1 MCSRSRSSR
10 CSATR
15 SCISLSEQGDGSNAS
30 LDAMKSFCQLGVTLM
45 RAAMLGLAAL
55 ISLPCTSFG
64 AVLTTE
70 DEIRRAII
78 GNTVSGT
85 EDGKPYSE
93 YFLADGHLRGVG
105 PEGPYSG
112 EWRISGRRLCE
123 RYSDE
128 GSSSDWEC
136 MGVEIVGSRFAWI
149 VDGERYE
156 ARRI

>member
-1 MCSRSRSSR
+1 
-10 CSATR
+10 
-15 SCISLSEQGDGSNAS
+15 
-30 LDAMKSFCQLGVTLM
+30 M
-45 RAAMLGLAAL
+45 RVGMLGLAGFL
-55 ISLPCTSFG
+55 SLTSASLG

-70 DEIRRAII
+70 EQIRLAII

-85 EDGKPYSE
+85 EDGKPCSE
-93 YFLADGHLRGVG
+93 YFLPDGHLRGVD

-123 RYSDE
+123 RYFDE

-156 ARRI
+156 ARRIAGNPNNL

>member
-1 MCSRSRSSR
+1 
-10 CSATR
+10 
-15 SCISLSEQGDGSNAS
+15 
-30 LDAMKSFCQLGVTLM
+30 M
-45 RAAMLGLAAL
+45 RVGMLGLAGFL
-55 ISLPCTSFG
+55 SLTSASLG

-70 DEIRRAII
+70 EQIRLAII

-85 EDGKPYSE
+85 EDGKPYTE
-93 YFLADGHLRGVG
+93 YFLPDGHLRGVD

-123 RYSDE
+123 RYFDE

-156 ARRI
+156 ARRIAGNPNNL

>member
-1 MCSRSRSSR
+1 
-10 CSATR
+10 
-15 SCISLSEQGDGSNAS
+15 
-30 LDAMKSFCQLGVTLM
+30 M

-112 EWRISGRRLCE
+112 EWRISGRELC
-123 RYSDE
+123 
-128 GSSSDWEC
+128 
-136 MGVEIVGSRFAWI
+136 
-149 VDGERYE
+149 
-156 ARRI
+156 

>member
-1 MCSRSRSSR
+1 VWLEVLSGSTPGRASSRSINPG
-10 CSATR
+10 A
-15 SCISLSEQGDGSNAS
+15 
-30 LDAMKSFCQLGVTLM
+30 TLM
-45 RAAMLGLAAL
+45 RVGMLGLAGFL
-55 ISLPCTSFG
+55 SLTSASLG

-70 DEIRRAII
+70 EQIRLAII

-85 EDGKPYSE
+85 EDGKPYTE
-93 YFLADGHLRGVG
+93 YFLPDGHLRGVD

-123 RYSDE
+123 RYFDE

-156 ARRI
+156 ARRIAGNPNNL